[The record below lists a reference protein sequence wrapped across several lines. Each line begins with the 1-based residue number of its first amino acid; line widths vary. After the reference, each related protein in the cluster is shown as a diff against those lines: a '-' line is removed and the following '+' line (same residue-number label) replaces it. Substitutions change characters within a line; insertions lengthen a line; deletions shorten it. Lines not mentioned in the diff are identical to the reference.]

1 MWIRLLLLLA
11 VGVIA
16 VALFRGGRGARHL
29 AIRRLMVL
37 AFAGFAGLSV
47 LLPELWTQVAQR
59 IGVGRGTDL
68 LLYGLIV
75 VFLGYMAT
83 SYLRFQDLQRQVTL
97 LSRRLA
103 LDEAPAP
110 RSPNDAITD
119 ELQVVTDL
127 TRVVPRQVA
136 NEAQPPLTVERRA
149 R

>member
-11 VGVIA
+11 VGGIA
-16 VALFRGGRGARHL
+16 LALFRGGRGARHL
-29 AIRRLMVL
+29 AIRRLCLL
-37 AFAGFAGLSV
+37 AFTGFAALSV

-75 VFLGYMAT
+75 AFLGYVAT

-103 LDEAPAP
+103 LDEAPPA
-110 RSPNDAITD
+110 RSAADEITD
-119 ELQVVTDL
+119 ELPAVTDL
-127 TRVVPRQVA
+127 TRVVPRQAPAEGPRDFVRGT
-136 NEAQPPLTVERRA
+136 PTR
-149 R
+149 

>member
-1 MWIRLLLLLA
+1 MWIRLLLLIA

-16 VALFRGGRGARHL
+16 LMLLRGGRAARHQ

-37 AFAGFAGLSV
+37 AFAGFTGLSV
-47 LLPELWTQVAQR
+47 LLPELWTQAAQS

-68 LLYGLIV
+68 LLYGLII
-75 VFLGYMAT
+75 VFLGYMVT

-110 RSPNDAITD
+110 RSPADAITD

-127 TRVVPRQVA
+127 TRVVPRQAVTDA
-136 NEAQPPLTVERRA
+136 PRPLSVEQRTH
-149 R
+149 

>member
-1 MWIRLLLLLA
+1 MWIRLLLL
-11 VGVIA
+11 VSIA
-16 VALFRGGRGARHL
+16 SIAFALSRGGRGARHQ

-37 AFAGFAGLSV
+37 AFAAFAGLSV
-47 LLPELWTQVAQR
+47 LLPELWTRAAQS

-75 VFLGYMAT
+75 TFLGYMAT

-110 RSPNDAITD
+110 RSSADALTGD
-119 ELQVVTDL
+119 LPVVADL
-127 TRVVPRQVA
+127 TRIVPRQAVTDA
-136 NEAQPPLTVERRA
+136 PRPLSVEQRTH
-149 R
+149 